1 MSKGRK
7 PKKDNLPT
15 VTTRDVADG
24 DGGGGVEDSVDTCWD
39 FALVEKTAAANT
51 VKEGTA
57 AIGSIQGQ
65 LVLVRA
71 NAKPLGYAP
80 SDVSQFM
87 ITAARERGAR
97 LSGSVTS
104 PGKKGVDVWVKLCLK
119 D

>member
-15 VTTRDVADG
+15 VTTRDVVDG
-24 DGGGGVEDSVDTCWD
+24 DGGGVEDPVDTCWD
-39 FALVEKTAAANT
+39 FALVEKTTAAHA

-71 NAKPLGYAP
+71 NSKPLGYAP
-80 SDVSQFM
+80 SNISQLM